1 MNDYLDEE
9 IGCLGVIGIMAI
21 VIAIIIIEP
30 FITFGLGF
38 LMGLILKIT
47 IGPLMVSGLTAMG
60 ITITLKDIPIIWAT
74 LSVISGLFK
83 SEIVSSIRELKN
95 KKSEW

>member
-1 MNDYLDEE
+1 MNDYLDEN

-30 FITFGLGF
+30 FITFGLGL

-47 IGPLMVSGLTAMG
+47 IGPLMVSGLAAMG
-60 ITITLKDIPIIWAT
+60 ITIALKDIPIIWAV

>member
-1 MNDYLDEE
+1 MNDYLDEN

-30 FITFGLGF
+30 FITFGLGL

-47 IGPLMVSGLTAMG
+47 IGPLMVSGLAAMG
-60 ITITLKDIPIIWAT
+60 ITIALKDIPIIWAV

-83 SEIVSSIRELKN
+83 SEIVSSIKN

>member
-1 MNDYLDEE
+1 
-9 IGCLGVIGIMAI
+9 
-21 VIAIIIIEP
+21 
-30 FITFGLGF
+30 
-38 LMGLILKIT
+38 
-47 IGPLMVSGLTAMG
+47 MVSGLAAMG
-60 ITITLKDIPIIWAT
+60 ITIALKDIPIIWAV